1 MFEDCGNLTSID
13 LPNFD
18 ANPKNMYNLFKNTY
32 SVEYI
37 NIPKLKTD
45 FITNALSIF
54 ENCYSLKS
62 LDLPSFTMTS
72 VKNMKSTFS
81 NCGNLTSLDL
91 YKFDTEDTTD
101 MSYMFNNCSSLTNLK
116 INFNTQKVTNME
128 KMFFSC
134 IKLTSL
140 DLTSF
145 DTTACYNFNNM
156 FDNDIDLDLYIDKNK
171 CSNLIAKLPEYVHP
185 KYDE

>member
-1 MFEDCGNLTSID
+1 
-13 LPNFD
+13 
-18 ANPKNMYNLFKNTY
+18 
-32 SVEYI
+32 
-37 NIPKLKTD
+37 
-45 FITNALSIF
+45 
-54 ENCYSLKS
+54 
-62 LDLPSFTMTS
+62 
-72 VKNMKSTFS
+72 MKSTFS

-91 YKFDTEDTTD
+91 SKFDTEDTTD
-101 MSYMFNNCSSLTNLK
+101 MSYMFNNCSSLKYLK

-140 DLTSF
+140 NLTSF

-171 CSNLIAKLPEYVHP
+171 CANLIAKLPEYVGETMYFHALESAENTKFP
-185 KYDE
+185 KHVGFDARLDNLKRAINK

>member
-1 MFEDCGNLTSID
+1 M
-13 LPNFD
+13 
-18 ANPKNMYNLFKNTY
+18 A
-32 SVEYI
+32 
-37 NIPKLKTD
+37 
-45 FITNALSIF
+45 
-54 ENCYSLKS
+54 
-62 LDLPSFTMTS
+62 S
-72 VKNMKSTFS
+72 VKNMKATFN

-91 YKFDTEDTTD
+91 SNFQTKDVTD
-101 MSYMFNNCSSLTNLK
+101 MSYMFNNCSSLKYLK

-140 DLTSF
+140 NLTSF

-171 CSNLIAKLPEYVHP
+171 CSNLIEKLPEYVYP
-185 KYDE
+185 K